1 MRRRDRFVV
10 LLPWVV
16 CVCSVAFLAFSA
28 VLVVVGGGER
38 LTGEEI
44 AVSVVEAVG
53 FVSFP
58 VVGAVIAARLPAN
71 PYGWVVS
78 GCALAAGGVQA
89 VFALGRGTVDRDSS
103 LVLAETW
110 AYGAFFVLFYLVLV
124 LFPTGRLPGRGW
136 RWFPWTAVGLASLMA
151 VAVLFAPRD
160 GDPIAPG
167 PWAVGGA
174 AGRVWDAAVDVGVWG
189 ALLLGVPAALAPVL
203 RYRRAGPVE
212 RRQLKWLAVASS
224 AMAASILLDLL
235 APDGLV
241 PGEVL
246 LVLDQVAFTL
256 VPVGIGIAVLRHR
269 LFDIDHVLSRTVS
282 YALLTAGLV
291 ALYVAVVTGLRAL
304 LAPVTGSSE
313 PAVVASTLAVAAAF
327 QPARRRVQAVVDR
340 RFDRARYDAARTVD
354 AFVRRLRDEVDLD
367 AVTAGLRD
375 TVTATVA
382 PDRLAL
388 WLREDAA
395 PRSAP

>member
-1 MRRRDRFVV
+1 
-10 LLPWVV
+10 
-16 CVCSVAFLAFSA
+16 
-28 VLVVVGGGER
+28 
-38 LTGEEI
+38 
-44 AVSVVEAVG
+44 
-53 FVSFP
+53 
-58 VVGAVIAARLPAN
+58 
-71 PYGWVVS
+71 
-78 GCALAAGGVQA
+78 
-89 VFALGRGTVDRDSS
+89 
-103 LVLAETW
+103 
-110 AYGAFFVLFYLVLV
+110 
-124 LFPTGRLPGRGW
+124 
-136 RWFPWTAVGLASLMA
+136 
-151 VAVLFAPRD
+151 
-160 GDPIAPG
+160 
-167 PWAVGGA
+167 
-174 AGRVWDAAVDVGVWG
+174 
-189 ALLLGVPAALAPVL
+189 
-203 RYRRAGPVE
+203 
-212 RRQLKWLAVASS
+212 
-224 AMAASILLDLL
+224 MAASILLELL